1 MRLGAG
7 TGSSGARPATAL
19 IADDE
24 APMRDLLRARLQ
36 AVWPELA
43 IVAEAANGVEAVE
56 LGERHRPDIAFLDI
70 RMPGLSGIEAARRLY
85 RDAHIVFATAYD
97 QYALDA
103 FEQGALDYLLKPVSA
118 ERLATTCARLRTR
131 MQAAPAAR
139 SAAGAAVAA
148 AAGMAS
154 PACAPDDI
162 GAQLARLATLLERGG
177 HGNAPGG
184 AGKHGYLRWIQAQV
198 GASLRMVSTREVLFF
213 QSDEKYTRVQ
223 TASSEFL
230 IRKTLK
236 ELLDELD
243 PDEFWRIHRST
254 LVRVDAIAEVVRD
267 LRGRQLLR
275 LRGSAHELEVS
286 RNHGYLFQQM

>member
-1 MRLGAG
+1 MKPL
-7 TGSSGARPATAL
+7 TAL

-24 APMRDLLRARLQ
+24 APMRDLLRARLTQ
-36 AVWPELA
+36 AWPDLQ

-56 LGERHRPDIAFLDI
+56 LGEKLRPDIAFLDI

-85 RDAHIVFATAYD
+85 ERSHIVFATAYD

-118 ERLATTCARLRTR
+118 ERLATTCARL
-131 MQAAPAAR
+131 QARLRAR
-139 SAAGAAVAA
+139 SSTAAE
-148 AAGMAS
+148 
-154 PACAPDDI
+154 APPQDI
-162 GAQLARLATLLERGG
+162 GQQLAQLTTLLENRGKPDKP
-177 HGNAPGG
+177 A
-184 AGKHGYLRWIQAQV
+184 YLRWIQAQV
-198 GASLRMVSTREVLFF
+198 GSSLRMVSTREILFF

-223 TASSEFL
+223 TAAAEFL

-254 LVRVDAIAEVVRD
+254 LVRVDAIAEVKRD
-267 LRGRQLLR
+267 LRGRQMLKV
-275 LRGSAHELEVS
+275 RGYPGELEVS
-286 RNHGYLFQQM
+286 RNHSYLFQQM

>member
-1 MRLGAG
+1 MEE
-7 TGSSGARPATAL
+7 RPVTAL

-36 AVWPELA
+36 QAWPDLQ

-56 LGERHRPDIAFLDI
+56 LGEQFRPDIAFLDI
-70 RMPGLSGIEAARRLY
+70 RMPGMSGIEAARRLY
-85 RDAHIVFATAYD
+85 ERSHIVFATAYD

-118 ERLATTCARLRTR
+118 ERLATTCARLQARLRARAATAAE
-131 MQAAPAAR
+131 AAPQ
-139 SAAGAAVAA
+139 
-148 AAGMAS
+148 
-154 PACAPDDI
+154 DI
-162 GAQLARLATLLERGG
+162 GQQLAKLTTLLENRGKPEKP
-177 HGNAPGG
+177 A
-184 AGKHGYLRWIQAQV
+184 YLRWIQAQV
-198 GASLRMVSTREVLFF
+198 GSSLRMVSTREILFF

-223 TASSEFL
+223 TVGAEFL

-254 LVRVDAIAEVVRD
+254 LVRVDAIAEVKRD
-267 LRGRQLLR
+267 LRGRQMLKV
-275 LRGSAHELEVS
+275 RGYPGELEVS
-286 RNHGYLFQQM
+286 RNHSYLFQQM

>member
-1 MRLGAG
+1 MV
-7 TGSSGARPATAL
+7 TAL

-24 APMRDLLRARLQ
+24 APMRDLLRTRLQ
-36 AVWPELA
+36 QAWPDLQ

-56 LGERHRPDIAFLDI
+56 LGEKLRPDIAFLDI

-85 RDAHIVFATAYD
+85 ERSHIVFATAYD

-118 ERLATTCARLRTR
+118 ERLATTCARLQARLHKR
-131 MQAAPAAR
+131 SSADAAP
-139 SAAGAAVAA
+139 
-148 AAGMAS
+148 
-154 PACAPDDI
+154 PQDI
-162 GAQLARLATLLERGG
+162 GQQLAKLTTLLE
-177 HGNAPGG
+177 NK
-184 AGKHGYLRWIQAQV
+184 GKPEKPTYLRWIQAQV
-198 GASLRMVSTREVLFF
+198 GASLRMVSTREILFF

-223 TASSEFL
+223 TGAAEFL

-254 LVRVDAIAEVVRD
+254 LVRVDAIAEVKRD
-267 LRGRQLLR
+267 LRGRQMLKV
-275 LRGSAHELEVS
+275 RGYPGELEVS
-286 RNHGYLFQQM
+286 RNHSYLFQQM

>member
-1 MRLGAG
+1 MN
-7 TGSSGARPATAL
+7 TGRPLTAL

-36 AVWPELA
+36 SAWPDLQ
-43 IVAEAANGVEAVE
+43 IVAEAANGVEAVV

-85 RDAHIVFATAYD
+85 PHSHIVFATAYD

-103 FEQGALDYLLKPVSA
+103 FEQGALDYLLKPVTA

-131 MQAAPAAR
+131 MQARAQAPAD
-139 SAAGAAVAA
+139 
-148 AAGMAS
+148 
-154 PACAPDDI
+154 APQDI
-162 GAQLARLATLLERGG
+162 GQQLARLASLLENKG
-177 HGNAPGG
+177 AP
-184 AGKHGYLRWIQAQV
+184 KPPTGYLRWIQAQV
-198 GASLRMVSTREVLFF
+198 GSSLRMVSTREVLFF

-223 TASSEFL
+223 TATSEFL

-243 PDEFWRIHRST
+243 PEEFWRVHRST
-254 LVRVDAIAEVVRD
+254 LVRVDAIAEVARD
-267 LRGRQLLR
+267 SRGRQMLKLKNYA
-275 LRGSAHELEVS
+275 GELEVS
-286 RNHGYLFQQM
+286 RNHSYLFQQM

>member
-1 MRLGAG
+1 MLDMV
-7 TGSSGARPATAL
+7 TAL

-36 AVWPELA
+36 QAWPDLQ

-56 LGERHRPDIAFLDI
+56 LGEKLRPDIAFLDI

-85 RDAHIVFATAYD
+85 ERSHIVFATAYD

-118 ERLATTCARLRTR
+118 ERLATTCARLQARLR
-131 MQAAPAAR
+131 KRSSAEAAP
-139 SAAGAAVAA
+139 
-148 AAGMAS
+148 
-154 PACAPDDI
+154 PQDI
-162 GAQLARLATLLERGG
+162 GQQLAKLTTLLE
-177 HGNAPGG
+177 NK
-184 AGKHGYLRWIQAQV
+184 GKPDKPTYLRWIQAQV
-198 GASLRMVSTREVLFF
+198 GASLRMVSTREILFF

-223 TASSEFL
+223 TAAAEFL

-254 LVRVDAIAEVVRD
+254 LVRVDAIAEVKRD
-267 LRGRQLLR
+267 LRGRQMLKV
-275 LRGSAHELEVS
+275 RGYPGELEVS
-286 RNHGYLFQQM
+286 RNHGNLFQQM

>member
-1 MRLGAG
+1 MN
-7 TGSSGARPATAL
+7 PVTAL

-24 APMRDLLRARLQ
+24 APMRDLLRSRLQ
-36 AVWPELA
+36 QAWPDLQ

-56 LGERHRPDIAFLDI
+56 LGEKLRPDIAFLDI

-85 RDAHIVFATAYD
+85 ERSHIVFATAYD

-118 ERLATTCARLRTR
+118 ERLATTCARL
-131 MQAAPAAR
+131 QARLRKNAT
-139 SAAGAAVAA
+139 AGAA
-148 AAGMAS
+148 
-154 PACAPDDI
+154 PPQDI
-162 GAQLARLATLLERGG
+162 GQQLAKLTSLLE
-177 HGNAPGG
+177 NK
-184 AGKHGYLRWIQAQV
+184 GKPDKPAYLRWIQAQV
-198 GASLRMVSTREVLFF
+198 GSSLRMVSTREILFF

-223 TASSEFL
+223 TAAAEFL

-254 LVRVDAIAEVVRD
+254 LVRVDAIAEVKRD
-267 LRGRQLLR
+267 LRGRQMLKV
-275 LRGSAHELEVS
+275 RGWPGELEVS
-286 RNHGYLFQQM
+286 RNHSYLFQQM